1 MGARPRFALLACAFP
16 ENDPDWL
23 AAFADGFFALGDRH
37 GVDLVGGDT
46 TRGPLNI
53 CVQIMGEVPRGKA
66 LRRDGA
72 RVTGIAGG
80 SRFDA
85 SAVYAGETLHL
96 FGTDGHWQ
104 LGYAPP
110 LAHAGDADDTGGSL
124 AAPMPGKVIALIV
137 EAGATVRRG
146 QPLLVMEA
154 MKMEHTIA
162 APADGVVEA
171 LLYRVGDQVA
181 EGAALVGFAASVPA
195 PA

>member
-1 MGARPRFALLACAFP
+1 VVRT
-16 ENDPDWL
+16 
-23 AAFADGFFALGDRH
+23 
-37 GVDLVGGDT
+37 GDT
-46 TRGPLNI
+46 VL
-53 CVQIMGEVPRGKA
+53 CLAA
-66 LRRDGA
+66 LRRDGV
-72 RVTGIAGG
+72 RVTGIAGE

-85 SAVYAGETLHL
+85 SAVYAGQTLHL
-96 FGTDGHWQ
+96 FGSDGHWQ

-110 LAHAGDADDTGGSL
+110 LAHAGDADEAGGSL
-124 AAPMPGKVIALIV
+124 VAPMPGKVIALMV